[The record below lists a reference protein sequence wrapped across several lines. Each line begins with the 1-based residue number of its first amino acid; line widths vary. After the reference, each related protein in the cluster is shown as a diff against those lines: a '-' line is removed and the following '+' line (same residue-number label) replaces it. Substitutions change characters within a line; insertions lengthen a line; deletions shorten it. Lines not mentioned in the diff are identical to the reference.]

1 MPFGLTTSDIPVD
14 YQLVKIVIVTGS
26 SYFTAILNVM
36 IGQKTLL
43 HAF

>member
-1 MPFGLTTSDIPVD
+1 VD
-14 YQLVKIVIVTGS
+14 YQLITIVIVTGS
-26 SYFTAILNVM
+26 SCFTAILNFM